1 MKMTTDQLI
10 FLLETI
16 SAGFMVIIAVVC
28 GIIVTILVLSL
39 MILCCM
45 KNPACCYRM
54 DSASKHKP
62 TDVERYVCT
71 FIYD

>member
-1 MKMTTDQLI
+1 MINASND
-10 FLLETI
+10 FLFLETI

-62 TDVERYVCT
+62 TDVERYSLHID
-71 FIYD
+71 FL